1 MADRREALCASPA
14 YKRPRL
20 ENDSNLLG
28 LSIPND
34 VVMPPKEFKRQR
46 FASDAANEV
55 TSSSDAN
62 SEMCNGDSGFHELTS
77 TTGGDLANADGVC
90 PDNDNLVTAGVA
102 REVDSSGHLFLGALG
117 AIDMAS
123 KDDNICDDD
132 ADEVASTI
140 SELSGLSDL
149 SDLAGAEWKPT
160 SEENSRGMDAGPMGW
175 VQRQMSV
182 GADPRALLE
191 RLLPDGAVI
200 PPSLDRLTLWK
211 VLISM
216 LSEEEP
222 PRRTKLAHVNT
233 LDDVVHLLRNCQRVL
248 VLTGAGVSVSCGIP
262 DFRSRNGIYA
272 RLSKDF
278 PALPD
283 PQAMFDIHYF
293 RKDPRPFFKFAKEI
307 YPGQFTP
314 SASHRFIK
322 RLEDN
327 NKLLRNYTQNID
339 TLEQT
344 CGIRNVI
351 TCHGSFATASCTRC
365 HHKVDC
371 NMIKEEIFSQRIP
384 LCPKCSLEEV
394 EASGEM
400 AVMKPDIV
408 FFGEGLSQEFHQ
420 AMSHDKTQCDLLIV
434 MGSSLKVRPVA
445 LIPSSIPPEVP
456 QILINRESL
465 KHVTFDVELL
475 GDCDVIIKEL
485 CNRLGWDVAP
495 SDGPVAPLT
504 ELTSLPPQVSNKSS
518 SEVKA
523 PAEQSGTTASDENGN
538 TPTSS
543 TSVAEEVMPD
553 STSADMVPTVESQ
566 VDSLDCSPECP
577 WKPRTRESIASRLP
591 EGHYLFTPPSTYIFS
606 GAEVYV
612 DSEDSDSPGASY
624 TGEEEEE
631 AESDSES
638 SRSSFSSDEDGSPAH
653 TSGLESPSQGNTM
666 DCDPTEQSSTTASTT
681 PLVSNLNE
689 SIVIKARVSEEEGS
703 SDVERNTLRCS

>member
-1 MADRREALCASPA
+1 M
-14 YKRPRL
+14 
-20 ENDSNLLG
+20 
-28 LSIPND
+28 
-34 VVMPPKEFKRQR
+34 
-46 FASDAANEV
+46 
-55 TSSSDAN
+55 
-62 SEMCNGDSGFHELTS
+62 
-77 TTGGDLANADGVC
+77 
-90 PDNDNLVTAGVA
+90 
-102 REVDSSGHLFLGALG
+102 
-117 AIDMAS
+117 
-123 KDDNICDDD
+123 
-132 ADEVASTI
+132 
-140 SELSGLSDL
+140 
-149 SDLAGAEWKPT
+149 
-160 SEENSRGMDAGPMGW
+160 
-175 VQRQMSV
+175 
-182 GADPRALLE
+182 
-191 RLLPDGAVI
+191 
-200 PPSLDRLTLWK
+200 
-211 VLISM
+211 
-216 LSEEEP
+216 
-222 PRRTKLAHVNT
+222 
-233 LDDVVHLLRNCQRVL
+233 
-248 VLTGAGVSVSCGIP
+248 
-262 DFRSRNGIYA
+262 
-272 RLSKDF
+272 
-278 PALPD
+278 
-283 PQAMFDIHYF
+283 
-293 RKDPRPFFKFAKEI
+293 
-307 YPGQFTP
+307 
-314 SASHRFIK
+314 
-322 RLEDN
+322 
-327 NKLLRNYTQNID
+327 
-339 TLEQT
+339 
-344 CGIRNVI
+344 
-351 TCHGSFATASCTRC
+351 
-365 HHKVDC
+365 
-371 NMIKEEIFSQRIP
+371 
-384 LCPKCSLEEV
+384 
-394 EASGEM
+394 
-400 AVMKPDIV
+400 
-408 FFGEGLSQEFHQ
+408 
-420 AMSHDKTQCDLLIV
+420 
-434 MGSSLKVRPVA
+434 
-445 LIPSSIPPEVP
+445 
-456 QILINRESL
+456 INRESL

-523 PAEQSGTTASDENGN
+523 SAEQSGTTASDENGN

>member
-1 MADRREALCASPA
+1 MADRREASSASPA

-62 SEMCNGDSGFHELTS
+62 SEMCNGDSGFHELSS
-77 TTGGDLANADGVC
+77 TTGGDMVTADGVC
-90 PDNDNLVTAGVA
+90 PDNDHLVTAGVA

-117 AIDMAS
+117 AVDVAP
-123 KDDNICDDD
+123 KDDICDDD

-140 SELSGLSDL
+140 SQLSGLSDL

-160 SEENSRGMDAGPMGW
+160 SEGPMGW
-175 VQRQMSV
+175 VQRQMSL
-182 GADPRALLE
+182 GADPRSLLE

-200 PPSLDRLTLWK
+200 PSSLDRLTLWK

-233 LDDVVHLLRNCQRVL
+233 LDDVVSLLRTCQRVL

-322 RLEDN
+322 LLEDN

-371 NMIKEEIFSQRIP
+371 NMIKEDIFSQRIP
-384 LCPKCSLEEV
+384 VCPKCSPEEV

-420 AMSHDKTQCDLLIV
+420 AMSRDKSQCDLLIV

-485 CNRLGWDVAP
+485 CNRLGWDVD
-495 SDGPVAPLT
+495 SDEEPVAPLT
-504 ELTSLPPQVSNKSS
+504 ELTSLPPQVSAKSV
-518 SEVKA
+518 SEIRE
-523 PAEQSGTTASDENGN
+523 PAEQRGNVAADENGN
-538 TPTSS
+538 TPSSS
-543 TSVAEEVMPD
+543 TAIGEEVMPD
-553 STSADMVPTVESQ
+553 STCGEMTPAVESQ
-566 VDSLDCSPECP
+566 SDSLDCSSECL
-577 WKPRTRESIASRLP
+577 WKPRIRESVASRLP
-591 EGHYLFTPPSTYIFS
+591 EGHYLFTSPSTYIFS

-612 DSEDSDSPGASY
+612 DSEDSDSPGASF
-624 TGEEEEE
+624 TGEEEEDV
-631 AESDSES
+631 ESDSES
-638 SRSSFSSDEDGSPAH
+638 SHSTFSSDEEESPAH

-666 DCDPTEQSSTTASTT
+666 DCDPAEQGPSTGPTSM
-681 PLVSNLNE
+681 PLVGNLGE
-689 SIVIKARVSEEEGS
+689 FY
-703 SDVERNTLRCS
+703 CH

>member
-1 MADRREALCASPA
+1 
-14 YKRPRL
+14 
-20 ENDSNLLG
+20 
-28 LSIPND
+28 
-34 VVMPPKEFKRQR
+34 
-46 FASDAANEV
+46 
-55 TSSSDAN
+55 
-62 SEMCNGDSGFHELTS
+62 
-77 TTGGDLANADGVC
+77 
-90 PDNDNLVTAGVA
+90 
-102 REVDSSGHLFLGALG
+102 
-117 AIDMAS
+117 
-123 KDDNICDDD
+123 
-132 ADEVASTI
+132 
-140 SELSGLSDL
+140 
-149 SDLAGAEWKPT
+149 
-160 SEENSRGMDAGPMGW
+160 
-175 VQRQMSV
+175 
-182 GADPRALLE
+182 
-191 RLLPDGAVI
+191 
-200 PPSLDRLTLWK
+200 
-211 VLISM
+211 M

-222 PRRTKLAHVNT
+222 PRRTKLEHVNT

-272 RLSKDF
+272 RLNKDF

-322 RLEDN
+322 LLEDN

-344 CGIRNVI
+344 CGIHNVI

-371 NMIKEEIFSQRIP
+371 NMIKEEIFNQRIP

-485 CNRLGWDVAP
+485 CNRLGWDVAL

-504 ELTSLPPQVSNKSS
+504 EVTSLPPQVSNRPS
-518 SEVKA
+518 SEMKA
-523 PAEQSGTTASDENGN
+523 PAESSGTTASDENGN

-543 TSVAEEVMPD
+543 TSVAEEIVPD

-566 VDSLDCSPECP
+566 VDILDCSSEFP
-577 WKPRTRESIASRLP
+577 WKPRTRESVASRLP
-591 EGHYLFTPPSTYIFS
+591 EGHFLFTPPSTYIFS

-612 DSEDSDSPGASY
+612 DSEDSDSPGASF

-666 DCDPTEQSSTTASTT
+666 DCDQTEQSSAAASTT

-703 SDVERNTLRCS
+703 SDVECNTLRCS